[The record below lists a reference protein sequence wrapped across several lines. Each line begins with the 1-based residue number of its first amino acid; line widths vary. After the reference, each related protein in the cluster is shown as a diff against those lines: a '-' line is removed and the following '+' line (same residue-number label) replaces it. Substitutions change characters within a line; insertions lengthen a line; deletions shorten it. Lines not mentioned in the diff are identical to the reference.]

1 MRSPRRALGAFAFLL
16 LLVVAALFAT
26 TALRVS
32 FSGTEAEGAAAQT
45 AAETAG
51 VPLASWKTLV
61 VAASGSVG
69 APVDEAWET
78 FSRIE
83 GWPRWS
89 APLHLGARWR
99 GEPGFRVSGSFEQ
112 VLALGFP
119 VGTVRSEAFVTRLV
133 PGREVVW
140 CSSDGGVTSCHV
152 WRFTP
157 VTPVRTFVVSAEVF
171 HGAPVGLLAPFV
183 QSRWSRLFQR
193 SVSGLARA
201 VEEGRA
207 EARGPGERTAP

>member
-1 MRSPRRALGAFAFLL
+1 MRSRPRTLGLLAFLA

-32 FSGTEAEGAAAQT
+32 FSGTEAELAAART

-61 VAASGSVG
+61 VAASGSVP
-69 APVDEAWET
+69 APVDEAWAA

-83 GWPRWS
+83 EWPRWS
-89 APLHLGARWR
+89 APLHLGARWK
-99 GEPGFRVSGSFEQ
+99 GEPGFRVSGTFEQ

-119 VGTVRSEAFVTRLV
+119 LGTVRSEAFVTRLV

-140 CSSDGGVTSCHV
+140 CSSDGGVTSCHA

-157 VTPVRTFVVSAEVF
+157 VTPERTFVVSAEVF
-171 HGAPVGLLAPFV
+171 HGAPVGVLAPFV

-201 VEEGRA
+201 VEERREAAPGA
-207 EARGPGERTAP
+207 EAK